1 MDGIATC
8 CVRRRYEARRMQL
21 TYGISVATTCS
32 MRVDMLPAET
42 FIDAVGETSPL
53 KLLRSAKWD

>member
-1 MDGIATC
+1 
-8 CVRRRYEARRMQL
+8 MQL